1 MKPNPSTL
9 ICQENLTAWQ
19 KREVERRMLSLILG
33 KSTLSFPNTRTK
45 GTILENLIFTRL
57 TIDSPE
63 SNVPSIFFRFYT
75 SKTSAWINVPYKLY
89 QNSRSKLTWVIVTI
103 TVKKLPENVALLL
116 GVIHRPVFELYK
128 ERVLE
133 GDKNET

>member
-33 KSTLSFPNTRTK
+33 KSIQSFPNTRTK
-45 GTILENLIFTRL
+45 GTILENLTYTRL

-75 SKTSAWINVPYKLY
+75 SKTSAWINVPHRLH
-89 QNSRSKLTWVIVTI
+89 QSPRAKLTWAIVTI
-103 TVKKLPENVALLL
+103 TVKKLPTKIELLL
-116 GVIHRPVFELYK
+116 GVIHRPFFELYK
-128 ERVLE
+128 
-133 GDKNET
+133 KAINAK